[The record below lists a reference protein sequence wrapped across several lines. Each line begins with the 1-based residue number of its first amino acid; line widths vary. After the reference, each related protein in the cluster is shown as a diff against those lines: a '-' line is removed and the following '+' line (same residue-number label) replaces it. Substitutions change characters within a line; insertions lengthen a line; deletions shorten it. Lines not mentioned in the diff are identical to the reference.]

1 MRQNRIHLSFI
12 RPKNL
17 SFICHKPSMGR
28 SAMHPSQLPGRP
40 SSIVDTYAIYPSI
53 LQVNQC
59 NLSEGANE
67 YQTSTRAPH
76 WDCLGIF
83 KPDLS
88 WGDRERFNDFTPYR
102 LLIFLIAVLRRG
114 DVTLLWRLCVTVGT
128 LFLTAHTRRNWL
140 SWNSDSLGQ
149 RFSVNTLTFAFKINW
164 NQTL

>member
-28 SAMHPSQLPGRP
+28 SAMHPSQLGHHHSWTPM
-40 SSIVDTYAIYPSI
+40 PSI
-53 LQVNQC
+53 HLSFKWI

-83 KPDLS
+83 KPGIS

-128 LFLTAHTRRNWL
+128 LFLTTHTDRNWL
-140 SWNSDSLGQ
+140 SWTSNSLGKVY
-149 RFSVNTLTFAFKINW
+149 STEIS
-164 NQTL
+164 